1 VAEAGHGPG
10 RVLIV
15 NAHPEPRSFN
25 AALRDVA
32 VDVLQA
38 QGHEVWVSDLYAMG
52 FKAVLDRAD
61 FPAQAQDQPLNV
73 SLAQRQALAQQ
84 TLAPDVADELR
95 RLLAADLLLLLFP
108 LWWFGLPAMLKGWI
122 DRVFVSGA
130 VYGRTAVFEQGRL
143 QGKRALVAVSTGAPQ
158 QAFGPQALNGDM
170 ADILMPLH
178 RGVLGF
184 TGMTVLPPFVAHHVP
199 YAGADGR
206 AALLDAW
213 RAHLRR
219 LDELPPLSM
228 PRLADHPEALAAG
241 TRAK

>member
-1 VAEAGHGPG
+1 
-10 RVLIV
+10 
-15 NAHPEPRSFN
+15 
-25 AALRDVA
+25 LRDVA
-32 VDVLQA
+32 IDVLEA
-38 QGHEVWVSDLYAMG
+38 QGHKVWVSDLYAMG

-61 FPAQAQDQPLNV
+61 FPAVAPDTPLNV
-73 SLAQRQALAQQ
+73 SLAQRHALAQQ
-84 TLAPDVADELR
+84 KLAPDVAKELQ

-108 LWWFGLPAMLKGWI
+108 LWWFGMPAILKGWI

-143 QGKRALVAVSTGAPQ
+143 RGKRALVAVSTGAPQ

-184 TGMTVLPPFVAHHVP
+184 TGMTVLPHFVAHHVP

-206 AALLDAW
+206 AVMLGAW
-213 RAHLRR
+213 REHLRR
-219 LDELPPLSM
+219 IDELQPLAM
-228 PRLADHPEALAAG
+228 PRLLDHPDALAAG
-241 TRAK
+241 ARAQ